1 MINPPEA
8 SPYSPRLVDESSR
21 ETGIAKTQPTDDA
34 IRQGQ
39 SNQPALAGGILAAPG
54 VSPGYDGTS
63 DHQPSKRAT
72 EVSSAAPPGLL
83 RSKSIVDSGLT
94 PGAALRRHL
103 RWLIDPFPFA
113 SSNLYSVLAQS
124 VRLRSSLL
132 AFVLTVLSFLIAAS
146 PLVTHSQS
154 GRQKPATPSPS
165 PISNTRPRQTA
176 KPTSQQGNTQASSK
190 SGAKEESSDES
201 TDVVRVTSNLV
212 AVPTTVVDSRGVAV
226 TNLKLEDFELK
237 VDGQLNAISEISRAD
252 TPVRMAMLFDNSG
265 SLSASREFEKR
276 AAIKFFRNVLRPIDQ
291 AAVFSVATDV
301 TLAEPLTNDAR
312 RLELTIDAFGKPEG
326 ATSLFDGIIQ
336 AGAYLKPYPGR
347 RVIVIVSDGE
357 DTTSRAD
364 FDLTLQRALA
374 DDCQIYVVQTG
385 LYENANV
392 RALAAERR
400 MEEFAA
406 QTGGAVYV
414 PKTAEELDEA
424 FAQISAD
431 LAQQYILSYYPAQDK
446 RDGKY
451 HLIGVSVK
459 TRPNARV
466 RARKGF
472 VVKVHDRV

>member
-1 MINPPEA
+1 VAINRVEKARTSVGGGTMMTKPQHRFRQSTA
-8 SPYSPRLVDESSR
+8 NARWRYSSR
-21 ETGIAKTQPTDDA
+21 LFAV
-34 IRQGQ
+34 
-39 SNQPALAGGILAAPG
+39 L
-54 VSPGYDGTS
+54 VTS
-63 DHQPSKRAT
+63 I
-72 EVSSAAPPGLL
+72 
-83 RSKSIVDSGLT
+83 SIVT
-94 PGAALRRHL
+94 
-103 RWLIDPFPFA
+103 I
-113 SSNLYSVLAQS
+113 
-124 VRLRSSLL
+124 
-132 AFVLTVLSFLIAAS
+132 TLS
-146 PLVTHSQS
+146 THSQS
-154 GRQKPATPSPS
+154 GRQKPPVAPSN
-165 PISNTRPRQTA
+165 SNTRPRQTS
-176 KPTSQQGNTQASSK
+176 KSTTQQGNTQASSK
-190 SGAKEESSDES
+190 SDIKEVPDDS
-201 TDVVRVTSNLV
+201 TDVVLVTSNLV
-212 AVPTTVVDSRGVAV
+212 AVPATVVDSRGIAV

-237 VDGQLNAISEISRAD
+237 IDGQLNTISEISRAE

-265 SLSASREFEKR
+265 SLSESREFEKR
-276 AAIKFFRNVLRPIDQ
+276 AAVKFFRNVLRPVDQ
-291 AAVFSVATDV
+291 AAVFSVSTEV

-312 RLELTIDAFGKPEG
+312 RLELTIESFGKPEG

-364 FDLTLQRALA
+364 FDLTLQRAFA

-400 MEEFAA
+400 MQEFAA
-406 QTGGAVYV
+406 QTGGAVYI
-414 PKTAEELDEA
+414 PKSAEELDDA

-451 HLIGVSVK
+451 HLIAVRVK

-472 VVKVHDRV
+472 VVKLHERV